1 MIYMPKEATAKSRSV
16 SARRSEF
23 WLSISSLVSRMRD
36 SAWAAAPMS
45 NARWQNTV
53 RLLEAARACDAPVAN
68 CYIAYGND
76 EECPHWKVGAVK
88 TDLRRGGEGV
98 ELDPRI
104 ADHSYDYVFEKWGAS
119 AFFMTPLSSFFTRHQ
134 VDTVAVTGCVTS
146 GCVRASVVDA
156 FQFGF
161 RALLVEDCCGD
172 QEEGPHNDT
181 LRDVGRRYADIVSA
195 DEVIE
200 RLKLN
205 GGRDKVAITPQPP
218 KQSKSQQ

>member
-1 MIYMPKEATAKSRSV
+1 MSDVYSEKSYGEIEVGFGDRIGILVVDFQLGFTDARFRMGGSGHIERAVTNTA
-16 SARRSEF
+16 
-23 WLSISSLVSRMRD
+23 
-36 SAWAAAPMS
+36 
-45 NARWQNTV
+45 
-53 RLLEAARACDAPVAN
+53 RLLEAARACKAPVAN
-68 CYIAYGND
+68 CYMAYGN
-76 EECPHWKVGAVK
+76 EVKCPHWKVGAVK
-88 TDLRRGGEGV
+88 RELRRGGEAV

-104 ADHSYDYVFEKWGAS
+104 SDHSYDLVFEKWGAS
-119 AFFMTPLSSFFTRHQ
+119 AFFMTPLSSFFTRHK

-181 LRDVGRRYADIVSA
+181 LRDVGRRYADIVSS

-205 GGRDKVAITPQPP
+205 GRGDAAKAEPSSPNP
-218 KQSKSQQ
+218 

>member
-1 MIYMPKEATAKSRSV
+1 MSDVYHERSYGEIDV
-16 SARRSEF
+16 GFGEKIGILVVDFQLGFTDARFRMGGSAHVERA
-23 WLSISSLVSRMRD
+23 LT
-36 SAWAAAPMS
+36 
-45 NARWQNTV
+45 NTM
-53 RLLEAARACDAPVAN
+53 RLLEAARACNAPVAN

-76 EECPHWKVGAVK
+76 EEYPHWKVGAVK

-104 ADHSYDYVFEKWGAS
+104 VDHSYDYVFEKWGAS
-119 AFFMTPLSSFFTRHQ
+119 AFFMTPLSSFFTRHK

-146 GCVRASVVDA
+146 GCVRASAVDA

-161 RALLVEDCCGD
+161 RAMLVEDCCGD

-181 LRDVGRRYADIVSA
+181 LRDVGRRYADIVSS

-200 RLKLN
+200 RMKID
-205 GGRDKVAITPQPP
+205 GGGV
-218 KQSKSQQ
+218 S